1 MTQQYSKK
9 QKPQPDEVLNFLLE
23 GNRRFVEG
31 NLIHMNSNPERRSLS
46 ATSSQADYAVA
57 TILSCSDS
65 RVPPELIFDCGI
77 MDLFIVRL
85 AGNVL
90 SASAMAS
97 IEYGVL
103 HVHTPLLLVMAHSQ
117 CGAVTAVV
125 HELQQSGHE
134 SNQKQNDMRTHAIFK
149 HITPIVEALLP
160 QQSGLSD
167 IHSFINLCAREHA
180 KNIVRKLRE
189 NSKPIADAEVNGKVK
204 IVPVYY
210 ELETGKVIC
219 LE

>member
-1 MTQQYSKK
+1 MSQQNFKK
-9 QKPQPDEVLNFLLE
+9 QKPQPDEVLSFLLE

-31 NLIHMNSNPERRSLS
+31 KLTHPNSCPERRRLS
-46 ATSSQADYAVA
+46 ATSSQGDYAIA

-90 SASAMAS
+90 CKSAMAS

-125 HELQQSGHE
+125 NELQKKEPTKNQSLDDTHIHELFQY
-134 SNQKQNDMRTHAIFK
+134 
-149 HITPIVEALLP
+149 ITPVVQPLLQKETLP
-160 QQSGLSD
+160 SNIQE
-167 IHSFINLCAREHA
+167 FINLCACEHA
-180 KNIVRKLRE
+180 KHIAQQIRQNC
-189 NSKPIADAEVNGKVK
+189 KPIAEKESLGKVK
-204 IVPVYY
+204 IVPAYY
-210 ELETGKVIC
+210 ELETGKVFCI
-219 LE
+219 E

>member
-1 MTQQYSKK
+1 MSQKHSEK
-9 QKPQPDEVLNFLLE
+9 QKPKPDEVLSFLME

-31 NLIHMNSNPERRSLS
+31 NLTHPNSDPKRRMLS
-46 ATSSQADYAVA
+46 STSSQGDYAIA

-90 SASAMAS
+90 CKSAMAS

-125 HELQQSGHE
+125 NELQKKEPIKNSGHE
-134 SNQKQNDMRTHAIFK
+134 DTHIHELFK
-149 HITPIVEALLP
+149 YITPIVQPLL
-160 QQSGLSD
+160 QQETSPSNIQQL
-167 IHSFINLCAREHA
+167 INSCACEHA
-180 KNIVRKLRE
+180 KNIARQIRKDC
-189 NSKPIADAEVNGKVK
+189 KPIAEKESLGKVK

-210 ELETGKVIC
+210 ELETGKVFCI
-219 LE
+219 E